1 LDRKY
6 INARNA
12 TDPGPLREEP
22 ACLSRVRVVLVA
34 TLHARNIGSVARAMK
49 VMGLQ
54 RLVLVKPQQ
63 FPHKDARDLAVGA
76 EDLLE
81 QAVVVDTLSEAIAD
95 CVAVY
100 GASARRREIPLPE
113 FTPRAFAEHAVLT
126 ANADAE
132 VALLLGPEAAGLDN
146 AALAQCQ
153 YLVQIP
159 ANPAFA
165 SLNLAAALQILSYEL
180 RLAALQERVYQP
192 RHIPAANA
200 EFEQF
205 FTHFLATATEARF
218 FANKNVE
225 ISSTQLR
232 RVMQRMAA
240 SSAEVKMLRGLLS
253 QLQLRMR
260 GA

>member
-1 LDRKY
+1 
-6 INARNA
+6 
-12 TDPGPLREEP
+12 
-22 ACLSRVRVVLVA
+22 
-34 TLHARNIGSVARAMK
+34 
-49 VMGLQ
+49 
-54 RLVLVKPQQ
+54 
-63 FPHKDARDLAVGA
+63 
-76 EDLLE
+76 
-81 QAVVVDTLSEAIAD
+81 
-95 CVAVY
+95 
-100 GASARRREIPLPE
+100 
-113 FTPRAFAEHAVLT
+113 LT

-192 RHIPAANA
+192 R
-200 EFEQF
+200 
-205 FTHFLATATEARF
+205 
-218 FANKNVE
+218 
-225 ISSTQLR
+225 
-232 RVMQRMAA
+232 RVMQRMSA

-253 QLQLRMR
+253 QLQMRMR